1 VAVTFRG
8 RVVHSG
14 KSGDEKDWYSG
25 EVKEAKDKGGMK
37 VSTSTL
43 NDRTPNDSTPCG
55 VEDEKEEK
63 EEKGN

>member
-1 VAVTFRG
+1 
-8 RVVHSG
+8 
-14 KSGDEKDWYSG
+14 
-25 EVKEAKDKGGMK
+25 VKEAKDKGGMK